1 MESAGVGFA
10 VLGISI
16 RTLMPNQ
23 HKLQKRLERWEGGGV
38 GQISSKVPDLARLL
52 LPLGVR
58 VSLPKMDAIR
68 GELEYETAK
77 RKWKRLV
84 SVIGGK
90 GGRL

>member
-1 MESAGVGFA
+1 
-10 VLGISI
+10 
-16 RTLMPNQ
+16 
-23 HKLQKRLERWEGGGV
+23 
-38 GQISSKVPDLARLL
+38 
-52 LPLGVR
+52 
-58 VSLPKMDAIR
+58 MDAIR